1 MTSIDRIY
9 GVAWESTGFLGL
21 GTPTG
26 VLYELSLDSL
36 TQNSWFY
43 KILLIN
49 AKQVPHQSAAA

>member
-1 MTSIDRIY
+1 MASIDRIY

-36 TQNSWFY
+36 TQN
-43 KILLIN
+43 L
-49 AKQVPHQSAAA
+49 